1 VSADEITLTLPRE
14 RPFFGV
20 AHLVLG
26 GLAVRLDLS
35 YDQLE
40 DLQVALGE
48 LLRRRE
54 NEGEVTLAVRVSDD
68 ELEASIGPFDAAL
81 VDELRHD
88 PGDSV
93 GLRRVLETVV
103 DDVSVTDRA
112 GQPWVALRK
121 SIARTGVAS

>member
-1 VSADEITLTLPRE
+1 MSSDQITLTLPRE

-26 GLAVRLDLS
+26 GLAARLDLS

-40 DLQVALGE
+40 DLQVALAE

-54 NEGEVTLAVRVSDD
+54 DKGEVTLVVRVSDH
-68 ELEASIGPFDAAL
+68 ELEASIGPFDLAL
-81 VDELRHD
+81 VEELRRD
-88 PGDSV
+88 EGREV

-103 DDVSVTDRA
+103 DEVAVTERE
-112 GQPWVALRK
+112 GHPWVALRK
-121 SIARTGVAS
+121 SIERTGVAS